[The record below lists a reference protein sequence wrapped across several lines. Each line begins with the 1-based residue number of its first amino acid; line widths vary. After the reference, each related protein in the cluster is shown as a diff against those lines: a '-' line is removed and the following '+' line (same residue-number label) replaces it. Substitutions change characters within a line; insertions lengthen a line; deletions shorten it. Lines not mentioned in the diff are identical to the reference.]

1 MTVLSLSCFGNGPVP
16 GLGFGGFGF
25 LLSLVVGFSD
35 GVGGLRYILSI
46 GVSWWGAISGIGF
59 WVLFVCSLP
68 GVLCSLLGVLFMLVL
83 VWLCV

>member
-59 WVLFVCSLP
+59 GFCLCVPFLVFCVLFLVFC
-68 GVLCSLLGVLFMLVL
+68 LC
-83 VWLCV
+83 